1 MNQLTAT
8 ISTSDALLLQQ
19 LSEAGEEEVN
29 DIVEELREPR
39 GRIMQQLTALKRRG
53 LVHMYNKYGEII
65 ITLTSQGRQAIHYL
79 WPEAY
84 A

>member
-8 ISTSDALLLQQ
+8 ISTSDALILQQ

-53 LVHMYNKYGEII
+53 LVHIYNKYGEII
-65 ITLTSQGRQAIHYL
+65 ITLTSQGRPAIHYL